1 MNEKMLYK
9 IVKLITDLVATECLK
24 NRNFGD
30 MPKKET
36 RKNKKRDQTGIK
48 TKPKR
53 NKTKTVTEQK
63 PGGVQHLK

>member
-1 MNEKMLYK
+1 MSALLIMNEKMLYK

-36 RKNKKRDQTGIK
+36 RKNKKE
-48 TKPKR
+48 TKQESKR
-53 NKTKTVTEQK
+53 NRKEIKQK
-63 PGGVQHLK
+63 Q